1 MTRHHGVTLDEIAAF
16 IEVARRGSLQ
26 AAAERLLIGS
36 GSVGRCLDA
45 LEQRLGTRLL
55 NRSTRALTLTEDGE
69 DYLARVEPAL
79 GSITQAGDRLRD
91 RQEGPQGELRVSLPV
106 NYGRLHIAPHLA
118 DFLRL
123 HPSVSVDA
131 CFDDHFVDI
140 IGEGFDLAIRIGQL
154 GDSRLVAKRIARD
167 RRLIVASPD
176 YLAHHGEPRH
186 PCDLREHHC
195 LHFTRFQGP
204 AQWAMQRDD
213 ERHVIPVSG
222 RLKSNYGLPLTL
234 AAEQGL
240 GLVQTSE
247 SIVAEALANGRLC
260 EVLSD
265 WKLPDIAVHAVM
277 PARQHTPLKVSACID
292 FLAKRLPLSD

>member
-26 AAAERLLIGS
+26 AAAETLLISS
-36 GSVGRCLDA
+36 GSVSRRLDA

-69 DYLARVEPAL
+69 HYLVQVEPAL
-79 GSITQAGDRLRD
+79 ADITQAGDRLRD
-91 RQEGPQGELRVSLPV
+91 RHNGPQGELRVSLPV

-123 HPSVSVDA
+123 HPSVSIDA

-154 GDSRLVAKRIARD
+154 GDSRLVARRIAKD
-167 RRLIVASPD
+167 RRLIVAAPD

-186 PCDLREHHC
+186 PRDLLDHHC

-204 AQWAMQRDD
+204 AQWILQRDD
-213 ERHVIPVSG
+213 ERHVVPVRG

-240 GLVQTSE
+240 GLVQTSA
-247 SIVAEALANGRLC
+247 SIVGEALASGRLH

-265 WKLPDIAVHAVM
+265 WRLPNIAVHAVI
-277 PARQHTPLKVSACID
+277 PARQHTPLKVSAFID
-292 FLAKRLPLSD
+292 FLVERLPLS